1 MEKTEGKKTVI
12 VIDEQGNKL
21 ESTYPKR
28 AKGLIKNGRARVVDE
43 NTICLVD
50 LPKHIILEENKMNNN
65 NMNLEEN
72 KEVKID
78 LAYIMN
84 KIDEITKMNLDLIN
98 NQDFGEM
105 PCVHGTKTPVQCI
118 CETNNKMIEFLQEIY
133 KSLQPKNESQIN
145 KQIVECLS
153 DALNNAIEEVID
165 IDVINHLV
173 DTLAKY
179 IEK

>member
-65 NMNLEEN
+65 NINLEEN

-84 KIDEITKMNLDLIN
+84 KIDEITKINLELVSNKDLADMSVVPGAKN
-98 NQDFGEM
+98 
-105 PCVHGTKTPVQCI
+105 PVQCI
-118 CETNNKMIEFLQEIY
+118 CETNNKMIDFLQDIY
-133 KSLQPKNESQIN
+133 KSLQPKESMTEKVILELIN
-145 KQIVECLS
+145 T
-153 DALNNAIEEVID
+153 LNNAIGDFSADEEV
-165 IDVINHLV
+165 VNHLI

>member
-28 AKGLIKNGRARVVDE
+28 ANGLIKNGRARVVDE

-65 NMNLEEN
+65 NINLEEN

-84 KIDEITKMNLDLIN
+84 KIDEITKINLELVSNKDLADMSVVPGAKN
-98 NQDFGEM
+98 
-105 PCVHGTKTPVQCI
+105 PVQCI
-118 CETNNKMIEFLQEIY
+118 CETNNKMIDFLQDIY
-133 KSLQPKNESQIN
+133 KSLQPKESMNEKIILELIN
-145 KQIVECLS
+145 T
-153 DALNNAIEEVID
+153 LNNAVGDFNADEEV
-165 IDVINHLV
+165 VKHLI

>member
-1 MEKTEGKKTVI
+1 
-12 VIDEQGNKL
+12 
-21 ESTYPKR
+21 
-28 AKGLIKNGRARVVDE
+28 
-43 NTICLVD
+43 
-50 LPKHIILEENKMNNN
+50 MNNN
-65 NMNLEEN
+65 NINLEEN

-105 PCVHGTKTPVQCI
+105 ACVPGTKNPVQCI
-118 CETNNKMIEFLQEIY
+118 CETNNKMIDFLQDIY
-133 KSLQPKNESQIN
+133 KSFQPKESTNEKIVLELIN
-145 KQIVECLS
+145 T
-153 DALNNAIEEVID
+153 LNNSIGDMSADEEV
-165 IDVINHLV
+165 VKHLI

>member
-1 MEKTEGKKTVI
+1 
-12 VIDEQGNKL
+12 
-21 ESTYPKR
+21 
-28 AKGLIKNGRARVVDE
+28 
-43 NTICLVD
+43 
-50 LPKHIILEENKMNNN
+50 MNNN
-65 NMNLEEN
+65 NINLEEN

-84 KIDEITKMNLDLIN
+84 KIDEITKMNFDLIN
-98 NQDFGEM
+98 NHDFGEM

-153 DALNNAIEEVID
+153 IALNNAIEEEID